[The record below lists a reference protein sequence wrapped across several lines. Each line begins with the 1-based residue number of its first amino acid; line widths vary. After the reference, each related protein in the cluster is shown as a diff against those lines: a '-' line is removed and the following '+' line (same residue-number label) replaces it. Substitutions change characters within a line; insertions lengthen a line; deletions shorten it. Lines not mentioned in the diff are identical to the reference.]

1 MKTLKLAV
9 TKTEYENSINT
20 AAEILKNGGVVAI
33 PTETVYGLAA
43 NGLKKIGQHVCEELE
58 RFLAGEKLL
67 AEVTQ
72 EMLAKMA

>member
-1 MKTLKLAV
+1 VFDPEPPAADHPLRTLPNVIMTPHLA
-9 TKTEYENSINT
+9 
-20 AAEILKNGGVVAI
+20 
-33 PTETVYGLAA
+33 GLAA

-58 RFLAGEKLL
+58 KFLAGEKML